1 MKMSNINSDPMGEP
15 VPNPP
20 KSKFVQRRDDPPSRR
35 LSVKIRRHY
44 GAVDV
49 EFGIEADGNPENQAD
64 QERLFSMLEL
74 QVSDMHDLYAKDRL
88 PKVPGLQLEK
98 ARDDSIVRLAASAI
112 IRNERGQ
119 WRLLT
124 ASGTKYSKYGAMFN
138 EAELPAGLSFEM
150 DNAIKSGRNS
160 FPIIGYDVKVSG
172 GIVQEFCERV

>member
-44 GAVDV
+44 GAVDI
-49 EFGIEADGNPENQAD
+49 EFGLEADGNPENQAD
-64 QERLFSMLEL
+64 QERLWSMLEV

-98 ARDDSIVRLAASAI
+98 TRDDGIVRLAAKYI
-112 IRNERGQ
+112 IKNDRGQ

-124 ASGTKYSKYGAMFN
+124 ADGTKYSKYGAMVDESSIPSEFQKCID
-138 EAELPAGLSFEM
+138 
-150 DNAIKSGRNS
+150 DNLERFGVG
-160 FPIIGYDVKVSG
+160 GYDVAISG
-172 GIVQEFCERV
+172 GIVRQFIERA